1 MEDKEILTNIIKE
14 KDEIIKGKETQIN
27 FVRDLC
33 KSKIEEY
40 YKLLQLFKNDDII
53 VKNTKIEKDLA
64 QQIYTI
70 LL

>member
-1 MEDKEILTNIIKE
+1 MNDREILINIIKE
-14 KDEIIKGKETQIN
+14 KDKIIKGKETQIN

-33 KSKIEEY
+33 KNKIEEY
-40 YKLLQLFKNDDII
+40 YRLLQLFENDDVI
-53 VKNTKIEKDLA
+53 VKNAKIEKDVA

>member
-1 MEDKEILTNIIKE
+1 MNDSEILISIIKE
-14 KDEIIKGKETQIN
+14 KDKIIKGKETQIN

-33 KSKIEEY
+33 KNKIEEY
-40 YKLLQLFKNDDII
+40 YRLLQLFENEDVI
-53 VKNTKIEKDLA
+53 VKNAKIEKDVA

>member
-1 MEDKEILTNIIKE
+1 MNDKEILTNIIKE
-14 KDEIIKGKETQIN
+14 KDEIIKGKETEIN

-33 KSKIEEY
+33 KNKIEEY
-40 YKLLQLFKNDDII
+40 YKLLHLFKNEDVI
-53 VKNTKIEKDLA
+53 VKNAKIEKDLA

>member
-1 MEDKEILTNIIKE
+1 MNDKEILTNIIKE

-33 KSKIEEY
+33 KNKIEEY
-40 YKLLQLFKNDDII
+40 YRLLQLFKNEDVI
-53 VKNTKIEKDLA
+53 VKNSKTEKDLA

>member
-1 MEDKEILTNIIKE
+1 MNDKEILKNIINNQ
-14 KDEIIKGKETQIN
+14 DQIIKGKETQID

-33 KSKIEEY
+33 VNKIKEY
-40 YKLLQLFKNDDII
+40 YRLLQLFKNDDII
-53 VKNTKIEKDLA
+53 VKNAKIEKDLA

>member
-1 MEDKEILTNIIKE
+1 MNDKEILTNIVKE
-14 KDEIIKGKETQIN
+14 KDAIIKGKETQIN

-33 KSKIEEY
+33 KNKIEEY
-40 YKLLQLFKNDDII
+40 YKLLQLFKNEDVI
-53 VKNTKIEKDLA
+53 VKNAKIEKDLA

>member
-1 MEDKEILTNIIKE
+1 MNDKEILTNIIKE

-33 KSKIEEY
+33 KNKIEEY
-40 YKLLQLFKNDDII
+40 YKLLQLFKNEDVI
-53 VKNTKIEKDLA
+53 VKNAKIEKDLA

>member
-1 MEDKEILTNIIKE
+1 MNDKEILTDIIKE
-14 KDEIIKGKETQIN
+14 KDKIIKGKETQIN

-33 KSKIEEY
+33 KNKIEEY
-40 YKLLQLFKNDDII
+40 YRLLQLFKNEDVI
-53 VKNTKIEKDLA
+53 VKNAKIEKDLA

>member
-1 MEDKEILTNIIKE
+1 MDDKEILTNIIKE
-14 KDEIIKGKETQIN
+14 KDKIIKGKETQLI

-33 KSKIEEY
+33 KDKIENY

-53 VKNTKIEKDLA
+53 VKNAKIEKELA

>member
-1 MEDKEILTNIIKE
+1 MNEEILSNIIHEKDKIIKE
-14 KDEIIKGKETQIN
+14 KETQIN

-33 KSKIEEY
+33 NNKIKEY
-40 YKLLQLFKNDDII
+40 YDLLKLFKDEDVI
-53 VKNTKIEKDLA
+53 VKNAKIQKDLA

>member
-1 MEDKEILTNIIKE
+1 MSNEEILSDIIHEKDKIIKQ
-14 KDEIIKGKETQIN
+14 KETQIN

-33 KSKIEEY
+33 KNKIEEY
-40 YKLLQLFKNDDII
+40 YKLLQLFKDEDII
-53 VKNTKIEKDLA
+53 VKNAKTEKDLA

>member
-1 MEDKEILTNIIKE
+1 MNDREILTNIIKE
-14 KDEIIKGKETQIN
+14 KDEIIKGKETEIN

-33 KSKIEEY
+33 KNKIEEY
-40 YKLLQLFKNDDII
+40 YKLLQLFKNEDVI
-53 VKNTKIEKDLA
+53 VKNAKIEKDLA

>member
-1 MEDKEILTNIIKE
+1 MSNEEILCDIIHERDKIIKE
-14 KDEIIKGKETQIN
+14 KETQIN

-33 KSKIEEY
+33 RNKIEEY
-40 YKLLQLFKNDDII
+40 YELLQVFKDEDII

>member
-1 MEDKEILTNIIKE
+1 MDDKEILTNIIKE
-14 KDEIIKGKETQIN
+14 KDKIIKGKETQLI

-33 KSKIEEY
+33 KDKIKNY
-40 YKLLQLFKNDDII
+40 YNLLQLFKNDDII
-53 VKNTKIEKDLA
+53 VKNAKIEKDLA

>member
-1 MEDKEILTNIIKE
+1 MKNEEILTNIIKE
-14 KDEIIKGKETQIN
+14 KDKIIKGKETQIN

-33 KSKIEEY
+33 KNKIEEY
-40 YKLLQLFKNDDII
+40 YKLLQLFKDEDVI
-53 VKNTKIEKDLA
+53 VKNVKIEKDLA

>member
-1 MEDKEILTNIIKE
+1 MNDKDILINIIKE
-14 KDEIIKGKETQIN
+14 KDKIIKGKETQIN

-33 KSKIEEY
+33 KNKIEEY
-40 YKLLQLFKNDDII
+40 YKLLQLFKNEDVI
-53 VKNTKIEKDLA
+53 VKNSKIEKDLA

>member
-1 MEDKEILTNIIKE
+1 MNDKEILTNIIKE
-14 KDEIIKGKETQIN
+14 KDGIIKGKETQIN

-33 KSKIEEY
+33 KNKIEEY
-40 YKLLQLFKNDDII
+40 YRLLQLFKNEDVI
-53 VKNTKIEKDLA
+53 VKNAKIEKDLA

>member
-1 MEDKEILTNIIKE
+1 MSNEEILSNIIHK
-14 KDEIIKGKETQIN
+14 KDKIIKQKETQIN

-33 KSKIEEY
+33 KNKIEEY
-40 YKLLQLFKNDDII
+40 YKLWELFKNDDVI
-53 VKNTKIEKDLA
+53 VKNAKIEKDLA

>member
-1 MEDKEILTNIIKE
+1 MNDKEILTNIIKE
-14 KDEIIKGKETQIN
+14 KDEIIKGKETEIN

-33 KSKIEEY
+33 KNKIDEY
-40 YKLLQLFKNDDII
+40 YKLLQLFKNEDVI
-53 VKNTKIEKDLA
+53 VKNAKIEKDLA

>member
-1 MEDKEILTNIIKE
+1 MNDKDILINIIKE
-14 KDEIIKGKETQIN
+14 KDKIIKGKETQIN

-33 KSKIEEY
+33 KNKIEEY
-40 YKLLQLFKNDDII
+40 YKLLQLFKNEDVI
-53 VKNTKIEKDLA
+53 VKNAKTEKDLA

>member
-1 MEDKEILTNIIKE
+1 MNDKDILINIIKE
-14 KDEIIKGKETQIN
+14 KDKIIKGKETQIN

-33 KSKIEEY
+33 KNKIEEY
-40 YKLLQLFKNDDII
+40 YKLLQLFKNEDVI
-53 VKNTKIEKDLA
+53 VKNSKTEKDLA

>member
-1 MEDKEILTNIIKE
+1 MNDKEILTNIVKE

-33 KSKIEEY
+33 KNKIEEY
-40 YKLLQLFKNDDII
+40 YKLLQLFKNEDVI
-53 VKNTKIEKDLA
+53 VKNAKIEKDLA

>member
-1 MEDKEILTNIIKE
+1 MGDKEILTNIIKE
-14 KDEIIKGKETQIN
+14 KDKIIKGKETQIN

-33 KSKIEEY
+33 KNKIEEY
-40 YKLLQLFKNDDII
+40 YRLLQLFENDDVI
-53 VKNTKIEKDLA
+53 VKNAKIEKDVA

>member
-1 MEDKEILTNIIKE
+1 MSNEEILNNIIHEKE
-14 KDEIIKGKETQIN
+14 KIIKGKETQIN

-33 KSKIEEY
+33 KNKIEEY
-40 YKLLQLFKNDDII
+40 YKLLQLFKDEDVI
-53 VKNTKIEKDLA
+53 VKNAKIEKDLA

>member
-1 MEDKEILTNIIKE
+1 MNDKEILTNIIKE

-27 FVRDLC
+27 FVKDLC
-33 KSKIEEY
+33 KNKIEEY
-40 YKLLQLFKNDDII
+40 YRLLQLFKNEDVI
-53 VKNTKIEKDLA
+53 VKNAKIEKDLA

>member
-1 MEDKEILTNIIKE
+1 MNDKEILTNIIKE

-33 KSKIEEY
+33 KNKIEEY
-40 YKLLQLFKNDDII
+40 YRLLQLFKNEDVI
-53 VKNTKIEKDLA
+53 VKNAKIEKDLA

>member
-1 MEDKEILTNIIKE
+1 MNNEEILTNIIHE
-14 KDEIIKGKETQIN
+14 KDEIIKGKEKQMN

-33 KSKIEEY
+33 KNKIEEY
-40 YKLLQLFKNDDII
+40 YRLLQLFKNEDII
-53 VKNTKIEKDLA
+53 VQNAKIEKDLA

>member
-1 MEDKEILTNIIKE
+1 MNDKEILTNIIKE
-14 KDEIIKGKETQIN
+14 KDEIIKGKETEIN

-33 KSKIEEY
+33 KNKIEEY
-40 YKLLQLFKNDDII
+40 YRLLQLFKNEDVI
-53 VKNTKIEKDLA
+53 VKNAKIEKDLA